1 MVQLY
6 HNRNV
11 NKNSLL
17 FKVDYTSL
25 YDAIEASVC
34 KYSEMNDKDEIAPAC
49 ELLYATWIVEGK
61 LSEEQVKKALTHV
74 NSRYIAKRNIKLS
87 KG

>member
-17 FKVDYTSL
+17 FKVDYTRMVL
-25 YDAIEASVC
+25 WDLDNMTAYKASV
-34 KYSEMNDKDEIAPAC
+34 
-49 ELLYATWIVEGK
+49 
-61 LSEEQVKKALTHV
+61 KKFA
-74 NSRYIAKRNIKLS
+74 S
-87 KG
+87 

>member
-17 FKVDYTSL
+17 FKVDYTRL
-25 YDAIEASVC
+25 
-34 KYSEMNDKDEIAPAC
+34 C
-49 ELLYATWIVEGK
+49 EPVICLMLTGQENIFNLLSPG
-61 LSEEQVKKALTHV
+61 
-74 NSRYIAKRNIKLS
+74 
-87 KG
+87 G

>member
-17 FKVDYTSL
+17 FKVDYTRFVFSVIILSFIRSL
-25 YDAIEASVC
+25 
-34 KYSEMNDKDEIAPAC
+34 
-49 ELLYATWIVEGK
+49 
-61 LSEEQVKKALTHV
+61 LSISNTEYCILCPNRFMGICFVHLRFGLIGQVVLT
-74 NSRYIAKRNIKLS
+74 SI
-87 KG
+87 

>member
-17 FKVDYTSL
+17 FKVDYTSKWEKVL
-25 YDAIEASVC
+25 KGDTKWLE
-34 KYSEMNDKDEIAPAC
+34 KYRS
-49 ELLYATWIVEGK
+49 
-61 LSEEQVKKALTHV
+61 S
-74 NSRYIAKRNIKLS
+74 SRYAKENLTADEKEVFDDGWVLDTKS
-87 KG
+87 LP